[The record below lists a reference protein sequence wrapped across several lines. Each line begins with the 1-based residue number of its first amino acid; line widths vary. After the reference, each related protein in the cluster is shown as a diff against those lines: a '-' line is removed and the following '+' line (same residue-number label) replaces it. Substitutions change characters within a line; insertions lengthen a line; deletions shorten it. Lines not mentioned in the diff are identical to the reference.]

1 MKEVYYITTLFLK
14 NLIYSIILIKY
25 YVTFYVIIEKKES
38 NLTLTII
45 GTGSM
50 GMAIAHGLKE
60 RYTLEFVARDLS
72 KLETIKNEYQANIY
86 PLENFDI
93 TNKNIILA
101 VKPYALESVGKQ
113 LKGRA
118 NTLYSVLA
126 GSSLDAL
133 NTHIATQSSVRI
145 MPNVSAK
152 FKASTSVMTG
162 DEHKRAEAE
171 EIFSAIGDTFWVGSE
186 KEIDIATAIAGS
198 GPALLTLV
206 AEAMMDGL
214 VKEGMK
220 RPDATGITN
229 SLFKGFAPLIASNHP
244 ALIKDSVM
252 SPGGTTAA
260 AYAMLEEGAVR
271 SSFIKAV
278 GEAFKVTQK

>member
-1 MKEVYYITTLFLK
+1 MTI
-14 NLIYSIILIKY
+14 
-25 YVTFYVIIEKKES
+25 
-38 NLTLTII
+38 TII
-45 GTGSM
+45 GAGAM
-50 GMAIAHGLKE
+50 GMAIAYGLKD
-60 RYTLEFVARDLS
+60 RYKLEFVEPDISRQEELKKEFDAD
-72 KLETIKNEYQANIY
+72 IY
-86 PLENFDI
+86 SPDDFDI
-93 TNKNIILA
+93 TDRNIILV
-101 VKPYALESVGKQ
+101 VKPYILESVGRQ
-113 LKGRA
+113 IKGKA

-126 GSSLDAL
+126 GSTIEALKANIDAK
-133 NTHIATQSSVRI
+133 NYIRI

-152 FKASTSVMTG
+152 FGASTSVITG
-162 DEHKRAEAE
+162 DKSKREEAE
-171 EIFSAIGDTFWVGSE
+171 EIFSAIGDTFWVDSE

-220 RPDATGITN
+220 RPDAIGITN
-229 SLFKGFAPLIASNHP
+229 SLFKGFAPLISSAHP
-244 ALIKDSVM
+244 AVIKDAVM

-278 GEAFKVTQK
+278 EEAFKVTQK

>member
-1 MKEVYYITTLFLK
+1 MR
-14 NLIYSIILIKY
+14 
-25 YVTFYVIIEKKES
+25 
-38 NLTLTII
+38 LTII
-45 GTGSM
+45 GPGA
-50 GMAIAHGLKE
+50 MAIAMAEGLKDKYE
-60 RYTLEFVARDLS
+60 LEFVAREVS
-72 KLETIKNEYQANIY
+72 KLQEIGERYNAKIHSIDG
-86 PLENFDI
+86 FDI
-93 TNKNIILA
+93 TKKNILLS
-101 VKPYALESVGKQ
+101 VKPYALVEVGKR
-113 LKGRA
+113 LIGEA
-118 NTLYSVLA
+118 DTIYSVLA
-126 GSSLDAL
+126 GSTIEQIKSNIQAD
-133 NTHIATQSSVRI
+133 NTIRV

-152 FKASTSVMTG
+152 FGASTSVITG
-162 DEHKRAEAE
+162 DIAKKEEAM
-171 EIFSAIGDTFWVGSE
+171 EIFSQIGDTFWVDSE

-220 RPDATGITN
+220 RGDAIGITT

-260 AYAMLEEGAVR
+260 AYSALEEGAVR

-278 GEAFKVTQK
+278 GEAFKITQK

>member
-1 MKEVYYITTLFLK
+1 MR
-14 NLIYSIILIKY
+14 
-25 YVTFYVIIEKKES
+25 
-38 NLTLTII
+38 LTII
-45 GTGSM
+45 GPGSM
-50 GMAIAHGLKE
+50 AMAIAEGLKDKHE
-60 RYTLEFVARDLS
+60 LEFVARDIS
-72 KLETIKNEYQANIY
+72 KLKEIKEKYGSEIY
-86 PLENFDI
+86 SLKNFDI
-93 TNKNIILA
+93 SKKNILLC
-101 VKPYALESVGKQ
+101 VKPYALVSVGET
-113 LKGRA
+113 LTGTA

-126 GSSLDAL
+126 GSTIEELRSNITAD
-133 NTHIATQSSVRI
+133 NYIRV
-145 MPNVSAK
+145 MPNVAAK
-152 FKASTSVMTG
+152 FGASTSVITG
-162 DEHKRAEAE
+162 DISKKEEAIA
-171 EIFSAIGDTFWVGSE
+171 IFSEIGDTFWVDTQ

-214 VKEGMK
+214 VKEGLK
-220 RPDATGITN
+220 RPDAIGITN

-260 AYAMLEEGAVR
+260 AYAALEEGAVR